1 MSEQETYILEW
12 ISEVSEKRPELGG
25 RTICPYASDSKFLI
39 KETPIDDIVPEP
51 GHDVI
56 IFIVESFWRP
66 HQVEKWAKLYNK
78 KYPYYKFF
86 EDCADKNTII
96 NGIKTN
102 NSKYNLILC
111 QSKQKLR
118 KIRENLSKSDYYQ
131 YWDEEYLKYILGDDY
146 ELITDDQE
154 S

>member
-25 RTICPYASDSKFLI
+25 RPICPYASDSKFLI

-66 HQVEKWAKLYNK
+66 YQVEKWVKLYNK

-86 EDCADKNTII
+86 EDCVDKNTII

-146 ELITDDQE
+146 ELIENNQE

>member
-1 MSEQETYILEW
+1 MLLS
-12 ISEVSEKRPELGG
+12 
-25 RTICPYASDSKFLI
+25 SKFLI
-39 KETPIDDIVPEP
+39 KETTIDDIMPEP

-66 HQVEKWAKLYNK
+66 YQVEKWTKLYNK

-86 EDCADKNTII
+86 EDCVDKNTII

-118 KIRENLSKSDYYQ
+118 KIRENLAKSDYYQ

-146 ELITDDQE
+146 ELIENIQE

>member
-66 HQVEKWAKLYNK
+66 YQVEKWAKLYNK

-86 EDCADKNTII
+86 EDCVNKNTLI

-146 ELITDDQE
+146 ELITDVQE